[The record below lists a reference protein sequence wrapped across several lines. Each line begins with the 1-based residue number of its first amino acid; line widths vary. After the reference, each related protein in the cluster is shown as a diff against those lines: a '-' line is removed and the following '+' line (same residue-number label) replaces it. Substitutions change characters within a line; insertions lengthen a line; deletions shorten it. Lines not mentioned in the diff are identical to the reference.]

1 MPALTQ
7 AQFKVKDRPVQIHGF
22 IQQGFAYSDT
32 NNWMTMKTSRGSA
45 AFTDGGL
52 NISSPITDKFRI
64 GAQAYT
70 RNIGDLGNGQIQL
83 DWAFADYKFADW
95 FGVRGGKV
103 KTALGLYNDTQDME
117 FLHTWAI
124 LPQSVYPLDLRASTI
139 AHTGGDV
146 YGEISFGK
154 LGNVTYTGYFGS
166 RSDDTRGGYRYSTQD
181 NHIPLNSFTGTM
193 GGADVRWNTR
203 VPGLLIGYSFMKQDN
218 LVKGTIPSSGNLPYT
233 VESNPEHTNALY
245 MDYSREKLHIN
256 AELRTNYKN
265 QDVVAAG
272 QASIRN
278 GSDKGMFAS
287 VAYRVV
293 ERLELGTYH
302 SRFYVDAPTSLA
314 PAAGHIFDQA
324 ITARVEIT
332 KSWNIKAEGHFMD
345 GFGDLYSARG
355 FYQRSNPNGL
365 KEKTNM
371 LVLRTGFS
379 F

>member
-1 MPALTQ
+1 MQ
-7 AQFKVKDRPVQIHGF
+7 AQLKVKDRPVQIHGF
-22 IQQGFAYSDT
+22 IQQGYALSDT
-32 NNWMTMKTSRGSA
+32 NNWMTMKTNKGSA

-52 NISSPITDKFRI
+52 NISSPITDRFRI

-146 YGEISFGK
+146 YGEVSLGK
-154 LGNVTYTGYFGS
+154 AGNVTYTGYFGS

-181 NHIPLNSFTGTM
+181 NNIPLNSFTGTM
-193 GGADVRWNTR
+193 GGADVRWNTN
-203 VPGLLIGYSFMKQDN
+203 VPGFLVGYSFMKQDN
-218 LVKGTIPSSGNLPYT
+218 LVKGTIPSAGNLPYS

-245 MDYSREKLHIN
+245 VDYSHEKLHIN
-256 AELRTNYKN
+256 AELRNNYKS

-278 GSDKGMFAS
+278 GSDMGMFAS
-287 VAYRVV
+287 VAYRVID
-293 ERLELGTYH
+293 RLELGTYH

-314 PAAGHIFDQA
+314 PAADHIFDQA

-345 GFGDLYSARG
+345 GYGDLYSARG
-355 FYQRSNPNGL
+355 FYLRSNPAGL